1 VKKRY
6 WAHPT
11 AVVDRGAQ
19 VGAGAK
25 IWHFCHV
32 MAGARIGAR
41 CVLGQN
47 VFVGGR
53 AVVGDGCRVQNNVS
67 IYDGVRLEAEV
78 FVGPSAVF
86 TNVRS
91 PRAFVDRKAELSIT
105 AVGRG
110 ATIGANA
117 TIVCGVAIGAYALV
131 AAGAVVTRDVPA
143 HGVVAGV
150 PARRMGSVCLCGETL
165 AKSRVRPACPRC
177 GGLRT
182 SRTKRTRRTRRPEAG

>member
-1 VKKRY
+1 
-6 WAHPT
+6 
-11 AVVDRGAQ
+11 
-19 VGAGAK
+19 
-25 IWHFCHV
+25 
-32 MAGARIGAR
+32 M
-41 CVLGQN
+41 
-47 VFVGGR
+47 
-53 AVVGDGCRVQNNVS
+53 
-67 IYDGVRLEAEV
+67 
-78 FVGPSAVF
+78 F
-86 TNVRS
+86 TNVNN
-91 PRAFVDRKAELSIT
+91 PRAEIERKSEFRQTL
-105 AVGRG
+105 VRRG
-110 ATIGANA
+110 TTIGANA